1 MMQWRFAVSIVD
13 EFGEDGRRCVE
24 FLETAHVLLCGGF
37 RSVPRWGQTVAYC
50 LREAMT
56 AVLEAARLGD
66 AGRWNEVS
74 RGVVAAGREYRRAE
88 DDPGPERDRL
98 LGVLLARI
106 DDLEGFHR
114 EERLR
119 RRRLNDVMV
128 NLTGAAPLSAR
139 VAPVDAYQGL
149 CVRLNNIVH
158 RPDGGV
164 DVEGLW
170 SECLATLRLL
180 FLPPD
185 IRFAELEELAR
196 IERLLLLGA
205 LRSETLT
212 PASAVVRRWPM
223 ARTGG
228 ILPARGWR
236 CSGRGE

>member
-1 MMQWRFAVSIVD
+1 MCPGYRVLLAVGYALCRIVGRFAALTSSTRRSMLGGCDSVYVERLDDAVAARLVD

-106 DDLEGFHR
+106 DDLEGFSPR
-114 EERLR
+114 GATSAATVERC
-119 RRRLNDVMV
+119 D
-128 NLTGAAPLSAR
+128 GQPYGCCAA
-139 VAPVDAYQGL
+139 L
-149 CVRLNNIVH
+149 C
-158 RPDGGV
+158 
-164 DVEGLW
+164 
-170 SECLATLRLL
+170 SC
-180 FLPPD
+180 
-185 IRFAELEELAR
+185 FA
-196 IERLLLLGA
+196 
-205 LRSETLT
+205 
-212 PASAVVRRWPM
+212 
-223 ARTGG
+223 
-228 ILPARGWR
+228 
-236 CSGRGE
+236 C